1 MAIGPRLEFRQSQQL
16 VMTPQLMQAIKLL
29 QLSNV
34 DLIAHINNELESNPF
49 LEQDDSP
56 DGAGPAAE
64 PSRSDGST
72 EHENA
77 PTDAQE
83 GDWLSNELQATPE
96 AISSK
101 LDSEL
106 SNVFSDDNGENQPI
120 DPVQQKAE
128 NWQAPSHN
136 MSSGGSDYNLEAFVA
151 AEVSLSEHLQEQ
163 LGFVVSDP
171 ADLLVAR
178 QLIDC
183 IDENGYLRID
193 SEEISHRLG
202 VTESDLDR
210 VISRIQG
217 LDPVGV
223 FARDL
228 IECLKLQLIEK
239 NRYDPAMQALVENI
253 ELLAHHDLVKLKRLC
268 KVDDEDLKDM
278 ILEIKELNPKPGAAF
293 NTEITQ
299 AIVPDAFVLAASDG
313 GWTVELNTENLPKV
327 LVNQSYYS
335 EISQGPKNDKE
346 LAYFTDSLQTANWL
360 VKSLDQRARTILKVS
375 SEIVRQQDGF
385 LTYGVQYLRPMNL
398 RVVAD
403 AIGMHESTVSRVTS
417 NKYIATPRGIF
428 ELKYF
433 FSAAIASSEG
443 GESHSAESVRYQI
456 KQLID
461 AEDPKKILSDDA
473 LVKIL
478 KDDGVDIARRT
489 VAKYREALKIPS
501 SVQRRREKKLL
512 A

>member
-1 MAIGPRLEFRQSQQL
+1 MAIGPKLEFRQSQQL

-34 DLIAHINNELESNPF
+34 DLIAHINSELESNPF
-49 LEQDDSP
+49 LERDDSP

-64 PSRSDGST
+64 TSASENSSDNDAGSA
-72 EHENA
+72 EM
-77 PTDAQE
+77 QE
-83 GDWLSNELQATPE
+83 GDWLNNELETTPE
-96 AISSK
+96 AISSN

-106 SNVFSDDNGENQPI
+106 SNVFPDDNGESQSV
-120 DPVQQKAE
+120 DPVQQKAD

-136 MSSGGSDYNLEAFVA
+136 ASSGTSDYNLEAFVA

-163 LGFVVSDP
+163 LGFAVSNPTDILI
-171 ADLLVAR
+171 AQ

-183 IDENGYLRID
+183 LDESGYLRID
-193 SEEISHRLG
+193 ADEMSARLG
-202 VTESDLDR
+202 VTEQDLER
-210 VISRIQG
+210 VILALQG

-228 IECLKLQLIEK
+228 SECLKLQLKEK
-239 NRYDPAMQALVENI
+239 DRYDPAMQALVENI
-253 ELLAHHDLVKLKRLC
+253 ELLALHDLTKLKRLC
-268 KVDDEDLKDM
+268 RVDDEDLKDM

-293 NTEITQ
+293 NTEVTQ
-299 AIVPDAFVLAASDG
+299 PIVPDAFVRPASDG
-313 GWTVELNTENLPKV
+313 GWIVELNTESLPKV

-335 EISQGPKNDKE
+335 EISQSSKKDKE

-385 LTYGVQYLRPMNL
+385 LTYGVQHLRPMNL

-443 GESHSAESVRYQI
+443 GESHSAESVRYRI

-489 VAKYREALKIPS
+489 VAKYREALRIPS
-501 SVQRRREKKLL
+501 SVQRRREKKSLT
-512 A
+512 